1 MSLSTILEKMN
12 QTRPTAEMDVTMGNP
27 QTYNGRVG
35 LKRASVETMK
45 RLRLE
50 YRNKVMETVLFIVV
64 TGPGRDKFT
73 EVATSDS
80 FGCFASDPDS
90 FFKDLTSRIDPKL
103 FGRESAKHLFSIA
116 ENVLMDKAQEIDIAS
131 TYSLRFSDKYNTGL
145 PTAEEF
151 TPLIRNAI
159 SDQIGSEIVGI
170 NAVHSIV
177 DAAINKGYSQDVTPI
192 VLSTSDEKFA
202 LDLQKNLKKRMLEN
216 QIKSGISD
224 KVFLV
229 VAGKSP
235 KTLQGTDHISLKNVT
250 EETVADALAKIKDKI

>member
-1 MSLSTILEKMN
+1 MSLSTILEQMN
-12 QTRPTAEMDVTMGNP
+12 QNRPSAEMDVTMGNP

-35 LKRASVETMK
+35 LKRAAVEKMK

-50 YRNKVMETVLFIVV
+50 YRNTVMDSVLFIVV
-64 TGPGRDKFT
+64 TGPGREKFT

-90 FFKDLTSRIDPKL
+90 FFQDLTSRIDKRL
-103 FGRESAKHLFSIA
+103 FGRESAKHLFTIA

-151 TPLIRNAI
+151 VPLIRNAI

-170 NAVHSIV
+170 NAVHSVV
-177 DAAINKGYSQDVTPI
+177 DGAINKGYSQDILPI
-192 VLSTSDEKFA
+192 VLSTPDEKFA
-202 LDLQKNLKKRMLEN
+202 LDLQKNLKKRMLAN
-216 QIKSGISD
+216 DIKSGISD
-224 KVFLV
+224 RVFLV
-229 VAGKSP
+229 VAGKGSKGITTSDINL
-235 KTLQGTDHISLKNVT
+235 KTVT

>member
-1 MSLSTILEKMN
+1 MSLTAILEQMN
-12 QTRPTAEMDVTMGNP
+12 QTRPTAEMDVTLGNQ

-35 LKRASVETMK
+35 LKRASVEKMK

-50 YRNKVMETVLFIVV
+50 YRNEVMDSALFIVV

-73 EVATSDS
+73 EVATSDA

-90 FFKDLTSRIDPKL
+90 FFKDLVSRIDQKL
-103 FGRESAKHLFSIA
+103 FGRESTKHLFSIA

-131 TYSLRFSDKYNTGL
+131 TYALNFSDKYNIGF

-151 TPLIRNAI
+151 SAVIRNAI

-170 NAVHSIV
+170 NAVNTIV
-177 DAAINKGYSQDVTPI
+177 DAAIAKGHSQAVTPI

-202 LDLQKNLKKRMLEN
+202 LDLQKNLKTRNLSPGVT
-216 QIKSGISD
+216 SGLTD
-224 KVFLV
+224 RVFLV
-229 VAGKSP
+229 VAGKGGKSLQSEHLTL
-235 KTLQGTDHISLKNVT
+235 KTVT
-250 EETVADALAKIKDKI
+250 EESVADALAKIKDKI